1 MRTIIALFFSILFT
15 ILLVT
20 PTIISLLDDTQEVSV
35 FFDLNEEEENNE
47 GKEGKE
53 GKESKKG
60 TDLKLFASTQGL
72 CGSLNSLQEKKNIR
86 FRSKYY
92 FLESSKIDTPPPK
105 TALIS

>member
-20 PTIISLLDDTQEVSV
+20 PTIISLVDETQEVSI
-35 FFDLNEEEENNE
+35 FFDLSEEEENNE

-53 GKESKKG
+53 SKKG
-60 TDLKLFASTQGL
+60 ADLKLFASTQSL